1 VPSPHQALGTRGE
14 KAVCKHAHCPRC
26 NRRRPFKPLTVN
38 FVCVDI
44 ICAFCGFLAQV
55 KATRLLS
62 GTSSLPDRLPGSAWR
77 PQHERMLAGI
87 YHGLFVVGFR
97 HDGRSLVCID
107 YVPPHILAATP
118 SVFAP
123 RRPLRPTA
131 KRAGWTGFTFMLS
144 ELPAMGI
151 WRIYPAS

>member
-1 VPSPHQALGTRGE
+1 MPSPHQALGARGE
-14 KAVCKHAHCPRC
+14 KAVCKYAHCPRC
-26 NRRRPFKPLTVN
+26 NRRHPFKPLTAN

-44 ICAFCGFLAQV
+44 ICSFCGFLAQV
-55 KATRLLS
+55 KATRLRS
-62 GTSSLPDRLPGSAWR
+62 GTSSLPDRLPGSAWK

-97 HDGRSLVCID
+97 NDGKTLVRID

-118 SVFAP
+118 GVFAP
-123 RRPLRPTA
+123 RRPLRATA

-151 WRIYPAS
+151 WRIYPES